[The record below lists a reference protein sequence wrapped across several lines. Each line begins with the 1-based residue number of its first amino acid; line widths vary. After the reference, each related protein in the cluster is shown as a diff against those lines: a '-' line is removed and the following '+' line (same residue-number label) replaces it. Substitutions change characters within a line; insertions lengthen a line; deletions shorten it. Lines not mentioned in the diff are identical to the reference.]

1 MRIRKQS
8 EIDMENRKKK
18 RLEEKGWK
26 VGTAQE
32 FLGLSP
38 AEAEYVELKL
48 LLSENLKKRRQ
59 RKKLNQVGLAKLL
72 KSSQARV
79 AKMETGDESVSLD
92 NLIRSLLVLGAT
104 KRDLA
109 RIIAPS
115 EDFVSSAL

>member
-1 MRIRKQS
+1 MRIRNQS

-32 FLGLSP
+32 FLGLRP

-48 LLSENLKKRRQ
+48 MLSENLKKRRQ

-72 KSSQARV
+72 KSNQAGV
-79 AKMETGDESVSLD
+79 AKMETGDASVSLD

-104 KRDLA
+104 KQDLA

-115 EDFVSSAL
+115 EGFVSSAL